1 MCCTFFLDEFV
12 EPVVIENV
20 TVQAYSDHDVEMIQ
34 MDDTEDWE
42 SCTALCTRAMNCI
55 AALFS
60 WTDINCSLYYD
71 LVSGEFE
78 NKHELLIL
86 NVTQTT
92 KLYLTSWKRGLY
104 LSWKLLYVYWNINLA

>member
-1 MCCTFFLDEFV
+1 MLYFFLDEFV

-42 SCTALCTRAMNCI
+42 SCTVLCTRAMNCI

-86 NVTQTT
+86 NVTKTT